1 MDENQKKLIELL
13 KASVFTEAS
22 LKPQALSLKKDDSN
36 YGSTGLR
43 VFGSNEPLSP
53 NPSHLSP
60 ELLTL
65 AKKHS
70 VLPTISPDY
79 EAVSKSD
86 NQLYAADE
94 MQSYFE
100 QHGIYNCALKGI
112 NTKRRYPKPELRP
125 MSDLDLLYKPEQTK
139 QLRAAMKELDYKFDA
154 EERRHDY
161 FTRQPYI
168 CVEMHRI
175 MTEPG
180 PYYDYYK
187 DPWSRFVL
195 KPGCQYT
202 YEMKLEDEFIYC
214 IVHAAEHFK
223 LGGVGIRVILDFAIY
238 LSSARRLRHRL
249 NETGELDAQQTEGE
263 KPFDFNYFNAE
274 LEKLGLSTF
283 YKKLSAIA
291 EKWFLNSKPSP
302 FGEGGSAE
310 PDRVCPEGNTC
321 PQARGGSAE
330 PDRGLEDFILESGL
344 YGTEENNNAARVGNS
359 KAKFITS
366 ALFPSYESM
375 CSVYQWL
382 KGNKALLPIAWAE
395 RGTKALLHRRENIKS
410 EFSRARKAN
419 KAPVEL
425 NQLFKE
431 LEI

>member
-1 MDENQKKLIELL
+1 MNESQRKLIELI
-13 KASVFTEAS
+13 KASVFSEAS
-22 LKPQALSLKKDDSN
+22 LKPQAFSLKNDESD
-36 YGSTGLR
+36 YGSSALR
-43 VFGSNEPLSP
+43 DFGTNEPLSP

-60 ELLTL
+60 ELLIL

-70 VLPTISPDY
+70 VLPIIQADY

-139 QLRAAMKELDYKFDA
+139 QLRAAMKELGYKFDS
-154 EERRHDY
+154 EERRHDS

-175 MTEPG
+175 MAEPG

-195 KPGCQYT
+195 KPNCQYT
-202 YEMKLEDEFIYC
+202 YEMRLEDEFIYC

-223 LGGVGIRVILDFAIY
+223 LGGVGIRVILDFAVY
-238 LSSARRLRHRL
+238 KSQ
-249 NETGELDAQQTEGE
+249 NMDWE
-263 KPFDFNYFNAE
+263 YFYAE
-274 LEKLGLSTF
+274 IDKLGLRKF
-283 YKKLSAIA
+283 YLELGNIAENWFLGGHRQTSKKL
-291 EKWFLNSKPSP
+291 EK
-302 FGEGGSAE
+302 
-310 PDRVCPEGNTC
+310 
-321 PQARGGSAE
+321 
-330 PDRGLEDFILESGL
+330 FILESGL
-344 YGTEENNNAARVGNS
+344 YGTEENTNAARVGDS

-375 CSVYQWL
+375 CSVYPWL
-382 KGNKALLPIAWAE
+382 SSNKVLLPVAWVKRWIKAFLFRRKNVFLQLKRVRSTNSTYKDLDE
-395 RGTKALLHRRENIKS
+395 IINITKI
-410 EFSRARKAN
+410 
-419 KAPVEL
+419 
-425 NQLFKE
+425 
-431 LEI
+431 